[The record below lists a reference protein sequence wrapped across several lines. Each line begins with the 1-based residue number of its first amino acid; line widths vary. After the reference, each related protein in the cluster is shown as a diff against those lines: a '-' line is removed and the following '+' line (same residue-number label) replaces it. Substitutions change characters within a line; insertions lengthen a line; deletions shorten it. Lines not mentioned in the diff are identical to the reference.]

1 MTCWETVTGYA
12 FRSLGYG
19 EKLLPRSDF
28 TLCQQFT
35 LIGSGLIWNIYF
47 GLLALLC
54 GFFFANALAMAK
66 ASRHAALRKP
76 AEWFIFVFRG
86 SPLFIQFFLAY
97 EALVMLPRAGIDV
110 FGITVETAWLT
121 RAWAGALIVLFLNT
135 AAYSAEIFYGALRA
149 IPKGDLEAADAY
161 GLTGWNKFIRVQW
174 PTMLRLAWPGYTNE
188 AIFLFHATTLV
199 FFSGFPAFQQRGDA
213 LYYANYFADKT
224 FNPFIPYPIVAF
236 YFICL
241 TLLVIWLF
249 GVVNTRLNRHLPANT
264 RARIRLRP
272 QIIR

>member
-1 MTCWETVTGYA
+1 MSCMDTIAGYGL
-12 FRSLGYG
+12 RSLGFG
-19 EKLLPRSDF
+19 ERLLPRSDF

-35 LIGSGLIWNIYF
+35 LIGSGMIWNIYF
-47 GLLALLC
+47 GVLALAA
-54 GFFFANALAMAK
+54 GFFLANALAVAK
-66 ASRHAALRKP
+66 AAPSPWLRKP

-110 FGITVETAWLT
+110 LGLTVETSWLT

-135 AAYSAEIFYGALRA
+135 AAYSAEIFYGALMA

-161 GLTGWNKFIRVQW
+161 GLSGWKKFRRIQW
-174 PTMLRLAWPGYTNE
+174 PTMLRLAWPAYTNE

-224 FNPFIPYPIVAF
+224 FNPFVPYPIVAF

-249 GVVNTRLNRHLPANT
+249 GLMNQRLNRHVPQ
-264 RARIRLRP
+264 ARRPRLRVRP
-272 QIIR
+272 QIVR